1 MTTSESPHNLLFL
14 VKKPLKHIQKQ
25 SETFIAK
32 VIHPAKNRKRQ
43 PKNFVRIHKPTNKCT
58 ANKFITG

>member
-1 MTTSESPHNLLFL
+1 MTTLESPHNLLFL
-14 VKKPLKHIQKQ
+14 VKKPLQHIQKQ

-43 PKNFVRIHKPTNKCT
+43 PKNFVRIHKLTNKYT

>member
-43 PKNFVRIHKPTNKCT
+43 AKELC
-58 ANKFITG
+58 